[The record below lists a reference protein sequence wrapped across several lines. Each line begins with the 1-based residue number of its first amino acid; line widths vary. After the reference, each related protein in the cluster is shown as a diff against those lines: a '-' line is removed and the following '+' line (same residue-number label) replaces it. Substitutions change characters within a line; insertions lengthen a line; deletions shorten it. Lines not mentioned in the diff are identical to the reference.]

1 MALGIGV
8 NNSFR
13 ACCFM
18 LQSMQYVN
26 STIVLMSLFGE
37 HFFKYQNFVIIVES
51 NCTLLYITSPG
62 AVMLHF
68 PSRSEAESWCQDQT
82 WGVPN
87 EHSTASEHH
96 VAENCELSSYYKDFL
111 SNRMIHPGQK
121 TKAIRSTLP

>member
-68 PSRSEAESWCQDQT
+68 PSRSD
-82 WGVPN
+82 
-87 EHSTASEHH
+87 